1 MQTFLF
7 YDIETSGLNPAF
19 DQVLTFAGIR
29 TDLDLNEIERETITV
44 QLRRDI
50 VPSPRAFLT
59 HGLTYDELANGISE
73 YDAARKI
80 HALVNTPGT
89 ISLGYNSLGFDDE
102 FLRFLFY
109 RNLLDPYV
117 HQYGNGCSRMDLLPI
132 TVVLRV
138 FHPDGVIWP
147 TIDGK
152 PSLKLELISRENQF
166 VTSGRAHEAMSDVEA
181 LIGLTK
187 KLIQKKDIWNYCFD
201 FFNKTRD
208 EVRINTIETV
218 CDILSDKYQLCLM
231 VSAAFGPDANY
242 LAPVIHIGQ
251 SIAYKN
257 QNLWL
262 RLDSD
267 DILGL
272 ETKAQFKD
280 TYIIRK
286 RYGDTPI
293 VLPAIERFWMKLSE
307 PSKESIARNLKI
319 IGSHGPRFKEFI
331 AYHRAYKYPRVPNID
346 SDAALYQDGF
356 FSSRE
361 KKESHLFHQAGND
374 EKSLILEQIKSP
386 RIQQLAHRIL
396 MRNFNDRADL
406 TYRAEYDQYI
416 KRLVSDKKSDHFM
429 GYKGD
434 VKYNC
439 MQGLKELKE
448 LKIELSNPNHEQTKM
463 LEWLY
468 VYIKNKF

>member
-19 DQVLTFAGIR
+19 DQVLTFASIR
-29 TDLDLNEIERETITV
+29 TDLNLNEIERETITV
-44 QLRRDI
+44 QLRKDI

-59 HGLTYDELANGISE
+59 HGLTYDELANGICE

-80 HALVNTPGT
+80 HAMVNIPGT
-89 ISLGYNSLGFDDE
+89 ISCGYNSLGFDDE

-117 HQYGNGCSRMDLLPI
+117 HQYGNGCSRMDILPI
-132 TVVLRV
+132 AVIFRV

-147 TIDGK
+147 VIDGK
-152 PSLKLELISRENQF
+152 SSLKLELISRENQF

-181 LIGLTK
+181 LIGLAK
-187 KLIQKKDIWNYCFD
+187 KLIQKKDIWNYCLD

-218 CDILSDKYQLCLM
+218 VDILCEKYQLCLM
-231 VSAAFGPDANY
+231 VSAAFGSEVNY
-242 LAPVIHIGQ
+242 LVPVIHIGR
-251 SIAYKN
+251 STAYKN

-272 ETKAQFKD
+272 ETKAQLKD
-280 TYIIRK
+280 TYIVRK

-293 VLPAIERFWMKLSE
+293 VLPAIERFWMKLSDS
-307 PSKESIARNLKI
+307 SKESIARNLKI
-319 IGSHGPRFKEFI
+319 IGCHMPRFKEFI
-331 AYHRAYKYPRVPNID
+331 AYHRAYKYPHVPNID

-356 FSSRE
+356 FSSQE
-361 KKESHLFHQAGND
+361 KKESHLFHQSSKD
-374 EKSLILEQIKSP
+374 EKALTLEQIKSP
-386 RIQQLAHRIL
+386 RIQQLAQRIL
-396 MRNFNDRADL
+396 MRNFNEIGDL
-406 TYRAEYDQYI
+406 IYGVEYDQYI
-416 KRLVSDKKSDHFM
+416 KRLGSDQESDHLI

-434 VKYNC
+434 MKYNC
-439 MQGLKELKE
+439 MQGLLELKE
-448 LKIELSNPNHEQTKM
+448 LKAELSNPSHEQTKM

-468 VYIKNKF
+468 AYIKNEF